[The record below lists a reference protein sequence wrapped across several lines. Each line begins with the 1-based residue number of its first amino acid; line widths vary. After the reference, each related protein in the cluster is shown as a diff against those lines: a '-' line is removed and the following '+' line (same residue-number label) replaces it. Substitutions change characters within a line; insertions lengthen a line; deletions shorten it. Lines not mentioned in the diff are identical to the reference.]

1 MTMKMVLEVEWQELL
16 IIFVISTWLIIMKHK
31 KFIHCLNFHNQQ
43 WWALSESLPCSG
55 FKHVEDVS
63 VFTPDF
69 IINVCKKSDF
79 GYKLLV
85 DVDYLED
92 LQLLHKVFKSLKF
105 KQRN

>member
-1 MTMKMVLEVEWQELL
+1 
-16 IIFVISTWLIIMKHK
+16 MKHK

-55 FKHVEDVS
+55 FKYVEDVS
-63 VFTPDF
+63 VFTTDF

-79 GYKLLV
+79 GYTLLV

-92 LQLLHKVFKSLKF
+92 LQLLHKVFKSFKF